1 VRGFIGERLGMLGA
15 TKFHQRQ
22 INIITI
28 FAPTGSVLDCKL
40 DNHDHLLRVV
50 VPLCGFLI
58 TFDSNVSCTI

>member
-1 VRGFIGERLGMLGA
+1 VRGVYWRKMLGA